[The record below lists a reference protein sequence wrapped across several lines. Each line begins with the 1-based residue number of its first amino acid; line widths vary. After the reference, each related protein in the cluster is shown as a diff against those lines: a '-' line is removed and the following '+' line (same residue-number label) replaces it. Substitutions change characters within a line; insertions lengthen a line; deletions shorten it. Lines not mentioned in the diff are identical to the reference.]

1 MRLGAF
7 FFEILP
13 LAGFF
18 IGYHYL
24 GLLIAAAISVCLS
37 LLVLLVARFR
47 ERRFAVF
54 PMFSLIISALFTLA
68 AMLFEAAIFIKI
80 QPTLFNGAF
89 AIVLFAGLFRGK
101 AMMRVFFG
109 DQFSLTDDTWFRL
122 SFRWACFFL
131 FLAVA
136 NEFAWRLL
144 DEAGWVMF
152 KTFFAAPA
160 SMLFMLAQLPLTL
173 RGRINGDDD
182 MVVAKKE

>member
-7 FFEILP
+7 FLKFCRLP
-13 LAGFF
+13 VF
-18 IGYHYL
+18 HR
-24 GLLIAAAISVCLS
+24 LS
-37 LLVLLVARFR
+37 LSWSSDRGGHFRLPESSCSFGGPLSRKALCRFPHVL
-47 ERRFAVF
+47 
-54 PMFSLIISALFTLA
+54 LIISALFTLA

-152 KTFFAAPA
+152 KTFLRRLPA
-160 SMLFMLAQLPLTL
+160 CFHAGAIALDVTRADQW
-173 RGRINGDDD
+173 
-182 MVVAKKE
+182 